1 MLVRIR
7 GTYVAD
13 HGAAAIIWLT
23 VRASTLNCSL
33 RDIALPV
40 SEALCSGFNALA
52 IAIGILHDVVVD
64 GFIVGKVH
72 LDLLAC
78 SGEVD
83 DVSGRELIGNHEH
96 ELVLREDL
104 DERRDGGLRLLDAL
118 EAEFALCLWD
128 CWDFLGTF
136 WRHRDVVRLQPG
148 NYSNRKWW
156 MILQKEYL
164 L

>member
-1 MLVRIR
+1 MEILERPES
-7 GTYVAD
+7 TYVAD

-40 SEALCSGFNALA
+40 SEALCPGFDTLA
-52 IAIGILHDVVVD
+52 IAVGIFHDTVVD
-64 GFIVGKVH
+64 GLVVGEVH

-78 SGEVD
+78 SGEVN
-83 DVSGRELIGNHEH
+83 DVSRRELIGNHEH

-104 DERRDGGLRLLDAL
+104 DERRDGGLRLLNAL
-118 EAEFALCLWD
+118 EAEFALRLWD
-128 CWDFLGTF
+128 CRGFLGTF

-148 NYSNRKWW
+148 N
-156 MILQKEYL
+156 
-164 L
+164 

>member
-1 MLVRIR
+1 MERTE

-40 SEALCSGFNALA
+40 PKALCSGFNALT
-52 IAIGILHDVVVD
+52 IAIGIFHDTVVD
-64 GFIVGKVH
+64 GLVVGEVH

-83 DVSGRELIGNHEH
+83 DVG
-96 ELVLREDL
+96 
-104 DERRDGGLRLLDAL
+104 
-118 EAEFALCLWD
+118 
-128 CWDFLGTF
+128 
-136 WRHRDVVRLQPG
+136 
-148 NYSNRKWW
+148 
-156 MILQKEYL
+156 
-164 L
+164 